1 MAVIHYDRDASLE
14 PVRARRV
21 AIVGYGSQGHAH
33 ALNLRDSGV
42 DVRVGLHASSRSR
55 NKAAAAGLRV
65 LSVADAAREADLI
78 MMLAPD
84 QTQKQIYDNDIEKH
98 LTRGKALFFA
108 HGFNV
113 HFSQIKAP
121 PGIDVVLIAPKA
133 PGHLVRRLYEEG
145 QGTPALIAVHQD
157 ASGQAHELGL
167 SYARAL
173 GVTRAGVLETTF
185 KEETETDLFGE
196 QAVLCG
202 GITALVQAGYD
213 TLVQAGYQEESA
225 YFECL
230 HELKLIVDLM
240 YEGGIGWM
248 RHSVSDT
255 AEYGDYTRG
264 PRIINDAVRAEM
276 KKILREIQSGQF
288 AREWIL
294 ENQAGRPVFEK
305 SREEGRAHRIEDV
318 GARLRE
324 MMSWIRNI
332 RKDHSE
338 PAQQNQQ
345 QQHAAVIDYPVQRS
359 GAV

>member
-14 PVRARRV
+14 PVRGRRV

-55 NKAAAAGLRV
+55 VKAQGAGLRV

-108 HGFNV
+108 HGFNI
-113 HFSQIKAP
+113 HYGQTISG
-121 PGIDVVLIAPKA
+121 PGVDVVLIAPKA

-157 ASGQAHELGL
+157 ASGKAKELGL

-173 GVTRAGVLETTF
+173 GATRAVVLETTF

-196 QAVLCG
+196 QTVLCG
-202 GITALVQAGYD
+202 GVTALVQAGFD
-213 TLVQAGYQEESA
+213 TLVEAGYQEESA

-264 PRIINDAVRAEM
+264 PRIIGQAAREQM
-276 KKILREIQSGQF
+276 REILRDIQDGTF

-294 ENQAGRPVFEK
+294 ENQAGRPVFDK
-305 SREEGRAHRIEDV
+305 LREEGKRHRIEQV
-318 GARLRE
+318 GKRLRE
-324 MMSWIRNI
+324 MMSWIRDA
-332 RKDHSE
+332 RKDSSE
-338 PAQQNQQ
+338 PNN
-345 QQHAAVIDYPVQRS
+345 VVDYPFQRS